1 MRAAPLPL
9 LAQVVRTLRL
19 TVLRIV
25 AASTLSMSGF
35 YVLFVW
41 LPSHLR
47 ATAQIEWALELN
59 VGVMTLWAVCVVSAG
74 YVADSFRSAAC
85 CRRLP
90 VHCIP
95 AATGTATATST
106 GISSI
111 ALVCHHAAPSP
122 SPSLIACSRP
132 TPPPLMTGV
141 DMRRP
146 RRRTPLAAPLL
157 HPCRRAV
164 PCRRRAQRF
173 GRARRFHRRLLAEHE
188 HSGRLRRH
196 KGPPQSPNTPAQPH
210 GSPSPSPSP
219 GPRQQSPHQ
228 RAQPHG
234 RMRGGPSPELARRP
248 PPRVCRRRACNLRG
262 ASPGVVRPQPKID
275 LPVI

>member
-90 VHCIP
+90 VHC
-95 AATGTATATST
+95 
-106 GISSI
+106 
-111 ALVCHHAAPSP
+111 
-122 SPSLIACSRP
+122 
-132 TPPPLMTGV
+132 
-141 DMRRP
+141 
-146 RRRTPLAAPLL
+146 
-157 HPCRRAV
+157 
-164 PCRRRAQRF
+164 
-173 GRARRFHRRLLAEHE
+173 
-188 HSGRLRRH
+188 
-196 KGPPQSPNTPAQPH
+196 
-210 GSPSPSPSP
+210 
-219 GPRQQSPHQ
+219 
-228 RAQPHG
+228 
-234 RMRGGPSPELARRP
+234 LARHCVARCGKLQAGGELH
-248 PPRVCRRRACNLRG
+248 RDCG
-262 ASPGVVRPQPKID
+262 PGGHAF
-275 LPVI
+275 

>member
-157 HPCRRAV
+157 HPCRRGCTADGRSASDGRGASIEGFSQNTSTPDGCGVTRSSAV
-164 PCRRRAQRF
+164 PQHACPA
-173 GRARRFHRRLLAEHE
+173 ARLTITIAVTR
-188 HSGRLRRH
+188 S
-196 KGPPQSPNTPAQPH
+196 S
-210 GSPSPSPSP
+210 
-219 GPRQQSPHQ
+219 QQSPHQ

-234 RMRGGPSPELARRP
+234 RMRGAQPRAPRRP

-262 ASPGVVRPQPKID
+262 ASQAWCVLSLNRPPHD
-275 LPVI
+275 